1 MFWTKLLLFLFLIL
15 YEDYLFFLINDS
27 LQKDFLLVNVSQLI
41 TPFFC
46 KDEETN
52 SIFFTL
58 LFSTATKNQIITIF
72 IPFSTSS
79 SKCRITPRSYGF
91 FSTNGGPP
99 LTPPMG
105 GGRGGGSGRGHAR
118 TRQP

>member
-99 LTPPMG
+99 LTTPMG
-105 GGRGGGSGRGHAR
+105 VVYRVHNYSSYYR
-118 TRQP
+118 TLT